1 MRVLL
6 VDDEKEL
13 VEALA
18 ERLGIRG
25 IEARWET
32 TGDAALKR
40 IAEEEFDLVVLD
52 VKIPG
57 MSGIE
62 LQKKMK
68 AKHPDLKFMFMTGHG
83 SQADFAAGSS
93 ETGEDYYLLKPVHID
108 ILMEKMK
115 KLMAE

>member
-1 MRVLL
+1 VRILL

-18 ERLGIRG
+18 ERLNIRG
-25 IEARWET
+25 IEARWNT
-32 TGDAALKR
+32 TGDAAMER
-40 IAEEEFDLVVLD
+40 IGKEEFDLVVLD

-57 MSGIE
+57 INGID

-68 AKHPDLKFMFMTGHG
+68 DKCPDLKFIFMTGHG
-83 SQADFAAGSS
+83 SQDDFAAGSS

-108 ILMEKMK
+108 ELIGKMN
-115 KLMAE
+115 KLITE

>member
-25 IEARWET
+25 IEAHWET

-40 IAEEEFDLVVLD
+40 IGEEAFDLAILD

-57 MSGIE
+57 ISGID
-62 LQKKMK
+62 LQRKMK
-68 AKHPDLKFMFMTGHG
+68 VKRPDLKFMFLTGHG
-83 SQADFAAGSS
+83 SQDDFAAGSS

-108 ILMEKMK
+108 EVMEKMK
-115 KLMAE
+115 KLMSE

>member
-25 IEARWET
+25 IEACWET
-32 TGDAALKR
+32 SGEAALKR
-40 IAEEEFDLVVLD
+40 IGEEALDLIVLD

-57 MSGIE
+57 ISGIA

-68 AKHPDLKFMFMTGHG
+68 AKCPDLKFMFMTGHG
-83 SQADFAAGSS
+83 SQDDFAAGSS
-93 ETGEDYYLLKPVHID
+93 ETGADYYLLKPVHID
-108 ILMEKMK
+108 ELMKKMK
-115 KLMAE
+115 KLMNE